1 MILRSSPTSPF
12 GRKIKIT
19 LNVLGLADKVSVVL
33 TDTLDPEDTI
43 RQQNPLGKV
52 PTLLLDD
59 GTTLYDSRV
68 IVEYLDDLA
77 GGGRILPD
85 GGTERYRALTLQSLA
100 DGIMDAALL
109 MVYEARVR
117 PEDKRFDGWLEGQ
130 WSKVTRA
137 LDVLESRWMPHLNG
151 PIDMGGIAVGCALG
165 YLAWRFPHLE
175 WRRHY
180 PNLGALV
187 DKLSARPSFADTL
200 PPAN

>member
-100 DGIMDAALL
+100 DGIMMQRSCRSMKL
-109 MVYEARVR
+109 
-117 PEDKRFDGWLEGQ
+117 GSGQ
-130 WSKVTRA
+130 KIGA
-137 LDVLESRWMPHLNG
+137 SRNG
-151 PIDMGGIAVGCALG
+151 
-165 YLAWRFPHLE
+165 
-175 WRRHY
+175 
-180 PNLGALV
+180 
-187 DKLSARPSFADTL
+187 
-200 PPAN
+200 

>member
-19 LNVLGLADKVSVVL
+19 LNVLGLADKVSVVP

-77 GGGRILPD
+77 GVI
-85 GGTERYRALTLQSLA
+85 
-100 DGIMDAALL
+100 
-109 MVYEARVR
+109 
-117 PEDKRFDGWLEGQ
+117 
-130 WSKVTRA
+130 
-137 LDVLESRWMPHLNG
+137 VL
-151 PIDMGGIAVGCALG
+151 
-165 YLAWRFPHLE
+165 
-175 WRRHY
+175 
-180 PNLGALV
+180 
-187 DKLSARPSFADTL
+187 
-200 PPAN
+200 

>member
-100 DGIMDAALL
+100 DGIMDAAILQI
-109 MVYEARVR
+109 YEVR
-117 PEDKRFDGWLEGQ
+117 FRTEDRREQKWIDHQAGKVERGISSLNASPLPEIKAVPDIGSITLACTLGYLDFRFDGKW
-130 WSKVTRA
+130 RA
-137 LDVLESRWMPHLNG
+137 GH
-151 PIDMGGIAVGCALG
+151 
-165 YLAWRFPHLE
+165 
-175 WRRHY
+175 
-180 PNLGALV
+180 PNLVRWLA
-187 DKLSARPSFADTL
+187 SFSDAV
-200 PPAN
+200 PAFAATESH